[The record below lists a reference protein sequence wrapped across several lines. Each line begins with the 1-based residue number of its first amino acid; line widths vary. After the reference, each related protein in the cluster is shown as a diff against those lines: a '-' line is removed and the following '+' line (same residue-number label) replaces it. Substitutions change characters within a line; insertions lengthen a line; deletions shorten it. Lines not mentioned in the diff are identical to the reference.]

1 MVIGRSH
8 MIKYMT
14 VLNSAQKMCQ
24 NDIQHDCLIS
34 AVVFVLFR
42 KYISVVE
49 IMNQSINQ
57 SKMTLFPEMIKND
70 S

>member
-1 MVIGRSH
+1 
-8 MIKYMT
+8 MT
-14 VLNSAQKMCQ
+14 VLNSAQKMGQ

-42 KYISVVE
+42 YFCGGNYES
-49 IMNQSINQ
+49 MNQWI
-57 SKMTLFPEMIKND
+57 KMTLFPGMIKND